1 MKTIFQCILS
11 VFVCLSALIA
21 CTNEE
26 EFGNRTQSVTDGF
39 IIEAISQDMLV
50 QQVTTRSSI
59 IKEKE
64 ESKINQLYLFFFDE
78 AGNYLESDENDKL
91 FKGYMA
97 PGQSVTSVN
106 IPTTAFTGDNAEK
119 AAMATVYALAN
130 VVTEVVTDANNDGFP
145 DNFPKEGKDGKTPK
159 QLFDEYL
166 YDPTNYTS
174 YSRDDITKLPK
185 EGMPMVGKADSIKL
199 TEKGFLTLQLK
210 ALMARIDVNISINSD
225 HTDATKQLPR
235 LQMAEWGVYNMPMA
249 IPFTEPEKGES
260 KLDGK
265 IRSMPKIQSNAVI
278 YNHKE
283 PLKLTFYMFENLQPT
298 NGKNIDYPQGVSE
311 DDKQRWKPQLA
322 NGDATYFKMHAYY
335 TTYNGDP
342 SLPVGQDN
350 STIEAEFTF
359 YLGGNHTNDFKVGRN
374 RHYQNNVTITGLT
387 KVGNNPEHITFDAR
401 VNITSRGNAYHIA
414 MLRERDHDAHFCVT
428 PMDVYLFE
436 DDQNPKM
443 TVSIDDPDNHKW
455 IRMEKVP
462 ATNMANGTLPDG
474 WTENDHLIA
483 FDEGTEKGYHAGHG
497 KRKYFTYDL
506 VTNTLA
512 DNTTCMVDV
521 SRDRIYFYLD
531 ENLSTKERKANIVL
545 TYTAEN
551 QKTPRVKTIEI
562 VQHGLLPVTV
572 PGDNDNPTQTIYVEA
587 YEEYLQHYDPL
598 NEYENDAIYDG
609 LEWGVNGQDLGSPWY
624 EEDKWC
630 NVYYNGL
637 EATLNIIEKSG
648 QSEMNLNEKPES
660 AAEYC
665 YNKNKR
671 NADGNVYNISS
682 GGWFLP
688 GIRQLEYTLTKY
700 YNTYPEFQKHFY
712 WSSAAGK
719 ERYWVVVWNYREDK
733 NYARATKALEDP
745 VDENGNGKID
755 HEEMYAKTD
764 WNDFYTSENGTT
776 GKTPRTGEKLRIRA
790 AYIPPDG
797 VTIE

>member
-1 MKTIFQCILS
+1 MKTVFQCILS
-11 VFVCLSALIA
+11 AFVCLSVLIA

-26 EFGNRTQSVTDGF
+26 KFGNRTQSFTDGF
-39 IIEAISQDMLV
+39 TIEVISQDMLV
-50 QQVTTRSSI
+50 QQVTTRSNI
-59 IKEKE
+59 IKENE

-78 AGNYLESDENDKL
+78 AGNYLESDENDRL

-106 IPTTAFTGDNAEK
+106 IPTSAFTGDNAEK

-130 VVTEVVTDANNDGFP
+130 VATEVVTDADNDGFP

-166 YDPTNYTS
+166 YDPSNYTS
-174 YSRDDITKLPK
+174 YSRDDITKLPQ
-185 EGMPMVGKADSIKL
+185 EGMPMVGKVNSIKL
-199 TEKGFLTLQLK
+199 TEKGSLILQLK

-235 LQMAEWGVYNMPMA
+235 LQMAEWGVYNMPTA

-265 IRSMPKIQSNAVI
+265 KRDMPNIQSNTVI
-278 YNHKE
+278 YNNEE

-322 NGDATYFKMHAYY
+322 NDDATYFKMHAYY

-342 SLPVGQDN
+342 SLPVEQDN

-374 RHYQNNVTITGLT
+374 RHYQNNVSITGLT
-387 KVGNNPEHITFDAR
+387 NVGNNPEHITFDAR
-401 VNITSRGNAYHIA
+401 VNITSQGNAYHIA

-462 ATNMANGTLPDG
+462 AVNMANGSLPDG
-474 WTENDHLIA
+474 WTENDHLIV
-483 FDEGTEKGYHAGHG
+483 FNEGTGKGYHAGHG

-512 DNTTCMVDV
+512 NNTTCRVDA

-531 ENLSTKERKANIVL
+531 ENLSTKERKANVVL
-545 TYTAEN
+545 TYTADN

-562 VQHGLLPVTV
+562 V
-572 PGDNDNPTQTIYVEA
+572 
-587 YEEYLQHYDPL
+587 
-598 NEYENDAIYDG
+598 
-609 LEWGVNGQDLGSPWY
+609 
-624 EEDKWC
+624 
-630 NVYYNGL
+630 
-637 EATLNIIEKSG
+637 
-648 QSEMNLNEKPES
+648 
-660 AAEYC
+660 
-665 YNKNKR
+665 
-671 NADGNVYNISS
+671 
-682 GGWFLP
+682 
-688 GIRQLEYTLTKY
+688 
-700 YNTYPEFQKHFY
+700 
-712 WSSAAGK
+712 
-719 ERYWVVVWNYREDK
+719 
-733 NYARATKALEDP
+733 
-745 VDENGNGKID
+745 
-755 HEEMYAKTD
+755 
-764 WNDFYTSENGTT
+764 
-776 GKTPRTGEKLRIRA
+776 
-790 AYIPPDG
+790 
-797 VTIE
+797 